1 MYVSRSC
8 LGYDHHANRI
18 RTDLAIMSVPIP
30 LIVAARIPLT
40 QKIILITLL
49 CSGVFV
55 IICAILRAYYSVT
68 DISTFSTA
76 LGWAS
81 RECFVSVIIV
91 SAPGIKPLFTRFK
104 WFRSRISTNDY
115 SYSKRSKLQGS
126 MLNSKKSNFNTL
138 VSSDN
143 HELSSGMKRHRH
155 GSSNESQEQIIS
167 SSVTTKHDDH
177 VEQGDHAG
185 IQVTTD
191 VTLEHEDAESGT
203 RGQPRF

>member
-1 MYVSRSC
+1 M
-8 LGYDHHANRI
+8 
-18 RTDLAIMSVPIP
+18 
-30 LIVAARIPLT
+30 AARIPLP
-40 QKIILITLL
+40 QKIILTVLL

-55 IICAILRAYYSVT
+55 VICAILRAYYSVT

-91 SAPGIKPLFTRFK
+91 SAPGIKPLFSRFK
-104 WFRSRISTNDY
+104 WFRSKVSTNEY

-126 MLNSKKSNFNTL
+126 MLNSKKGHNFNTL
-138 VSSDN
+138 ISGDN
-143 HELSSGMKRHRH
+143 HELSSGIRRHKH

-167 SSVTTKHDDH
+167 SSVTAKHDDH
-177 VEQGDHAG
+177 VEPGENTG

-191 VTLEHEDAESGT
+191 VTLEHEDAQSGT
-203 RGQPRF
+203 RGHPRF